1 MMTFHL
7 LNLNQQ
13 LTTLLIASIIFKQ
26 IIVNSFKNIYQIY
39 AYIYKSLEQ
48 LQNIQISTRSF
59 KKMPLSLR
67 SVRWGIGIEHSL
79 QSIAQLV
86 KTHFTN
92 CPLTFGSHDIGWI
105 ELGSIWAVFDSRLPL
120 RYQKLPIPGKK
131 NREKSEATERVF

>member
-39 AYIYKSLEQ
+39 AYIYKSPEH

-59 KKMPLSLR
+59 KRPLSLR
-67 SVRWGIGIEHSL
+67 SVRL
-79 QSIAQLV
+79 
-86 KTHFTN
+86 
-92 CPLTFGSHDIGWI
+92 
-105 ELGSIWAVFDSRLPL
+105 
-120 RYQKLPIPGKK
+120 
-131 NREKSEATERVF
+131 EA

>member
-39 AYIYKSLEQ
+39 AYIYKSLKH

-59 KKMPLSLR
+59 KKKAPVGEVCSFTDMQR
-67 SVRWGIGIEHSL
+67 SKNWTLTAV
-79 QSIAQLV
+79 
-86 KTHFTN
+86 HFCTV
-92 CPLTFGSHDIGWI
+92 SY
-105 ELGSIWAVFDSRLPL
+105 VF
-120 RYQKLPIPGKK
+120 
-131 NREKSEATERVF
+131 